1 MEMRNMVVETE
12 GKAVSMDK
20 VAGHLAKL
28 CSTILWEVQL
38 VSVKIGYLIE
48 QISKQTVEVMVQF
61 LLAVH
66 GKI

>member
-1 MEMRNMVVETE
+1 MGAE
-12 GKAVSMDK
+12 GKAVPVDK

-28 CSTILWEVQL
+28 CSTVLWEVQL
-38 VSVKIGYLIE
+38 VSDKIGYLVE

-61 LLAVH
+61 LLAVD